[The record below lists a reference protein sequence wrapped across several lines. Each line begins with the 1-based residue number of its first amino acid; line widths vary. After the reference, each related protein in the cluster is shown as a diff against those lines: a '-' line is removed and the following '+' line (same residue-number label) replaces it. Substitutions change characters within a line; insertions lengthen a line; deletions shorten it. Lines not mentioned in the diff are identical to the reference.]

1 MKNKAWWVWIRILM
15 LSSVFF
21 MLINFFGYL
30 LNANESQ
37 KEMNSAQNIE
47 KFTSKDIDVVGS
59 VWVALSTNLG
69 TRFQD
74 FRQVPIGLYRD
85 VFSIGEIIANQNE
98 VKDKIISRHMIYLN
112 EYLNVLKTDVRWLL
126 SGSTDRAAVLNAFIA
141 QLEYRQKVANEN
153 LKVLEAQRSELLGVF
168 NNTERELAQI
178 RTKMENDFGG
188 FNSNETLTNIDL
200 YLEIRQE
207 NTFARTYI
215 VFINKFISYYDALN
229 KYNNSLLTTLV
240 NNKDIIIKNS
250 QIVIPNSGTQILRE
264 LELLYNEEEWKR

>member
-1 MKNKAWWVWIRILM
+1 M

-47 KFTSKDIDVVGS
+47 KFTSKDIEVVGS
-59 VWVALSTNLG
+59 VWVALSTNIG

-74 FRQVPIGLYRD
+74 FKQVPIGLYRD

-153 LKVLEAQRSELLGVF
+153 LKILEAQRSELLGVF
-168 NNTERELAQI
+168 NNTETELSQI
-178 RTKMENDFGG
+178 RAKMENDFGG

-229 KYNNSLLTTLV
+229 KYNTSLLTTLV

-264 LELLYNEEEWKR
+264 LELLYNEEEWRQ